1 MALDDLASE
10 VTHCPFKQHSVPT
23 ETIPDSVREK
33 IPQGHEYQEARLTG
47 AISKAAH
54 PSHQPTFSMDKSN
67 CLFLP
72 QFSLTLQEDLK
83 IPLTNFPA
91 LVFLLENHYPKS
103 KYNKKKRKEALH
115 CFLLQLPLRLIFLC
129 SLSPGSFILLSKCD
143 LCLRLCHIT
152 IYSTPSQYHSPL

>member
-54 PSHQPTFSMDKSN
+54 PSHQPTLSMDKSN

-103 KYNKKKRKEALH
+103 KYNKKKKRSITL
-115 CFLLQLPLRLIFLC
+115 FPSSTTSQTNLSLL
-129 SLSPGSFILLSKCD
+129 SLSWLL
-143 LCLRLCHIT
+143 
-152 IYSTPSQYHSPL
+152 YSTFQM